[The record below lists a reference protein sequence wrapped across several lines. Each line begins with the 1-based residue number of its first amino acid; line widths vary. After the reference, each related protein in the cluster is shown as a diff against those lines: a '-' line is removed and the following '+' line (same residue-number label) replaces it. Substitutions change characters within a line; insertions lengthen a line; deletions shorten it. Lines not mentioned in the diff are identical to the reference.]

1 MDSEKVL
8 KANEAIRQLLDK
20 YPYGFLPNPAARQ
33 EAERET
39 KIIRES
45 GPNSCIEILHSLAD
59 WLDRLFVPEKHE
71 TDPNQVKAVQS
82 FVLHDLSR
90 IEAEVNKQSATKA

>member
-33 EAERET
+33 DAEREM

-45 GPNSCIEILHSLAD
+45 SPDSCIEILHSLAD
-59 WLDRLFVPEKHE
+59 WLDRLFVPK
-71 TDPNQVKAVQS
+71 D
-82 FVLHDLSR
+82 VLQIGLSSDFGVLST
-90 IEAEVNKQSATKA
+90 ALTPL